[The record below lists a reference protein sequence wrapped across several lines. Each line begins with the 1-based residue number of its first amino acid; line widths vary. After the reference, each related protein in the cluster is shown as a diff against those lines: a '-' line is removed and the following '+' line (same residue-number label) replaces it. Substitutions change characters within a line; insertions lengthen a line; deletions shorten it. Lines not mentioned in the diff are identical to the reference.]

1 MKKIL
6 LVLLCTLMLAS
17 CSAEKKYQRTIFSMD
32 TEIKLTVYGRN
43 GEEKLDKA
51 EEEIKRINEKFSIS
65 NLGKSIAVQDEETD
79 ALIEASQKIKES
91 TNGAF
96 DINVAPIMRIWGFYS
111 QEFLEKKHRVPTQSE
126 IEEALAASSEGIY
139 IDFGAIAKGY
149 CTDKISWLLR
159 SEGVESAVL
168 SLGGN
173 VSLIG
178 AKPDGT
184 PWTVGIKNPFG
195 DGLYATIKAQDTNV
209 VTSGDYV
216 RYFEE
221 NGKRYHHIIDPSTGY
236 PAESDLTSV
245 TVISNSGAT
254 ADALSTA
261 FFVMGKE
268 KTIEYWQEH
277 RDFGLILITKDR
289 KIYCTEGVEIST
301 ENEIEIIKER

>member
-1 MKKIL
+1 
-6 LVLLCTLMLAS
+6 MLSS
-17 CSAEKKYQRTIFSMD
+17 CSGDKKHQRIIFSMD
-32 TEIKLTVYGRN
+32 TEIELTVYGRN

-51 EEEIKRINEKFSIS
+51 EEEIKRINERFSVS
-65 NLGKSIAVQDEETD
+65 NLGKNTAEKDEEID
-79 ALIEASQKIKES
+79 ALIEVSEEIKKN

-111 QEFLEKKHRVPTQSE
+111 EEFSEKNHRVPTQSE
-126 IEEALAASSEGIY
+126 IEEALDASSEGIY

-149 CTDKISWLLR
+149 CADKLSWLLR
-159 SEGVESAVL
+159 NEGVESAVL

-221 NGKRYHHIIDPSTGY
+221 NGKRYHHIINPFTGY

-261 FFVMGKE
+261 FFVMGKD
-268 KTIEYWQEH
+268 KAIEYFKANGGFE
-277 RDFGLILITKDR
+277 LILITKDG